1 MFISVQY
8 SAHSYMYM
16 CDSVHI
22 SLPRDGETPEDIPH
36 MPLYPAASILLP
48 GKEVWVTN
56 LAPDAGGD
64 CGYPAA
70 SEGVAWWN
78 LPGTLGRFMT

>member
-1 MFISVQY
+1 MS
-8 SAHSYMYM
+8 
-16 CDSVHI
+16 
-22 SLPRDGETPEDIPH
+22 
-36 MPLYPAASILLP
+36 ASIFLA

-70 SEGVAWWN
+70 SEGVARWFEFHFRARMEDMGKQWVAQHDPRA
-78 LPGTLGRFMT
+78 LPCQGGPGCLKPTVLVKATPQKK